1 MTYSNTTTYYLTLEI
16 DVSTSLS
23 ILPMLNQQGAS
34 ASLSD
39 RSKPYPQGAST
50 SLSILPMLNQQ
61 GASTSLSDRSKPYPQ
76 GASTSLSI
84 QSMLYQLYDIQGK
97 VLQNQK
103 ITGYRR
109 SIDMS
114 NLVPATYFVKVIEEN
129 KAVKTFKIIKN

>member
-34 ASLSD
+34 
-39 RSKPYPQGAST
+39 
-50 SLSILPMLNQQ
+50 
-61 GASTSLSDRSKPYPQ
+61 
-76 GASTSLSI
+76 TSLSI

-103 ITGYRR
+103 ITGYRT
-109 SIDMS
+109 SIDMN
-114 NLVPATYFVKVIEEN
+114 NLVPSTYFVKVIQEN
-129 KAVKTFKIIKN
+129 KAVKTFKVIKN

>member
-23 ILPMLNQQGAS
+23 ILPMSNQLDAS

-61 GASTSLSDRSKPYPQ
+61 GASTSLS
-76 GASTSLSI
+76 I
-84 QSMLYQLYDIQGK
+84 QSILYQLYDIQGK

-103 ITGYRR
+103 ITGYRT
-109 SIDMS
+109 SIDMN

-129 KAVKTFKIIKN
+129 KAVKNILKSLKIKRI